1 MFVVKA
7 TQSFTQLATKAIVVL
22 VLIFHLKKGKWN
34 IDIEMGLSQILIL
47 ILILKWNLPNIDIDF
62 HIELGLSQILILIL
76 KLKWNSAKFWFWFW
90 YWNGTCQILILIFIL
105 NWDSAKYWFW
115 FWNWNGTR
123 PNIDFDIEMGLAKYW
138 FWYWIA
144 KPDIAHVPKGYPFCM
159 LISAFKYGCM
169 GPWPHTMAVLPVHHY
184 KVMR

>member
-22 VLIFHLKKGKWN
+22 VLIFHLKNGKWN

-47 ILILKWNLPNIDIDF
+47 ILI
-62 HIELGLSQILILIL
+62 
-76 KLKWNSAKFWFWFW
+76 LKWNSAKFWFWFW
-90 YWNGTCQILILIFIL
+90 YWNGTCQILILISIL
-105 NWDSAKYWFW
+105 NWDSAKFWYW

-123 PNIDFDIEMGLAKYW
+123 PNIDFDFDIEMGLAKYW

-169 GPWPHTMAVLPVHHY
+169 GPWPHTMAALPVHHY
-184 KVMR
+184 KVLR